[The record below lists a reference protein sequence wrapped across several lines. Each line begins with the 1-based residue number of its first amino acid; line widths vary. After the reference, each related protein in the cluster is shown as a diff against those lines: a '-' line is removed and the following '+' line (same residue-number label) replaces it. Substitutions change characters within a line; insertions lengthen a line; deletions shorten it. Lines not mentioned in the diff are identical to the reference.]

1 MCGVRGKIPL
11 LSTVLSLDEKLT
23 HLEEILRPMG
33 QVLVG
38 YSGGVDSATLAVAA
52 QRVLGEGAICV
63 TADSESYATG
73 ELEKAAEITREFGIR
88 HEVVKTRELANPD
101 YAKNAPNRCYYCK
114 QELFTHMEQLAHT
127 LNINYI
133 LYGQNADDIGDFRPG
148 AAAARERGVHAPL
161 AEAGL
166 TKDDVRTLAKRWG
179 LAVWDR
185 PAMACLSS
193 RFPYGTPVTAEGLRQ
208 IDCAERYLRAVCG
221 FDQVRARHHETLSRI
236 ELPAEDLTRLLS
248 DPDGCRSLVERLR
261 EIGYLQTTADLC
273 GFRSGSMNEALLTIA
288 DSGADEPLFARVNP
302 LLAAHSLLPA
312 AYEQRDLMLVLRLPA
327 KAIARLASPPLRSAL
342 VAALADLGF
351 RYIALD
357 LDPLDR

>member
-1 MCGVRGKIPL
+1 MCGVRRKIPL
-11 LSTVLSLDEKLT
+11 LSTVLSLDEKLA

-52 QRVLGEGAICV
+52 QRVLGAGAICV

-166 TKDDVRTLAKRWG
+166 TKDEVRTLAKRWG

-208 IDCAERYLRAVCG
+208 IDCAERYLREVCG
-221 FDQVRARHHETLSRI
+221 FAQVRARHHETLSRI
-236 ELPAEDLTRLLS
+236 ELPAEDLTRLLGN
-248 DPDGCRSLVERLR
+248 PDGCRSLVERLR
-261 EIGYLQTTADLC
+261 DIGYLQTTADLG

-327 KAIARLASPPLRSAL
+327 KAIARLAAPSLRSAL

-351 RYIALD
+351 RYIALE
-357 LDPLDR
+357 LDPLDG